1 MMPTLNLDMTF
12 DFICPWC
19 LIGKRNLDSALRM
32 LARQR
37 PELDV
42 RVNWLGL
49 QLLPQ
54 VPMDGEPFAAFYQRR
69 LGGKR
74 AVRARQMEVR
84 DAARQAGVEID
95 FELIR
100 SMPNTTYAHRV
111 FQRAAQLGSQSQ
123 LERLLELLF
132 RAHFQLG
139 EDIGQRDTLRR
150 LLRACDYLPEEF
162 EEALADGARAFIG
175 RRVGLADSSV
185 PLFLLDGRAF
195 ALGGQSPDH
204 LLVALLRAFDRQEA
218 LSA

>member
-1 MMPTLNLDMTF
+1 MPSLNLEMTF

-19 LIGKRNLDSALRM
+19 LIGKRNLDVALRL

-42 RVNWLGL
+42 RVSWLGL

-54 VPMDGEPFAAFYQRR
+54 VPLDGEPFAEFYQRR

-74 AVRARQMEVR
+74 AVRARQAEVR
-84 DAARQAGVEID
+84 NAAQKAGVELD
-95 FELIR
+95 LENIR
-100 SMPNTTYAHRV
+100 TMPNTTYAHRV
-111 FQRAAQLGSQSQ
+111 FQRAAQLGSQTQ
-123 LERLLELLF
+123 LDRLLELLF

-150 LLRACDYLPEEF
+150 MLRACDYQVEDF
-162 EEALADGARAFIG
+162 EAALADGSRAFIG

-195 ALGGQSPDH
+195 AVGGQAPEQ
-204 LLVALLRAFDRQEA
+204 LLACLERVLDRQEA

>member
-1 MMPTLNLDMTF
+1 MPSLSLEMTF

-19 LIGKRNLDSALRM
+19 LIGKRNLDAALRL

-54 VPMDGEPFAAFYQRR
+54 VPMQGEPFAEFYQRR

-74 AVRARQMEVR
+74 AVRARQAEVY
-84 DAARQAGVEID
+84 DAARRAGVEI
-95 FELIR
+95 ELERIQT
-100 SMPNTTYAHRV
+100 MPNTTYAHRV
-111 FQRAAQLGSQSQ
+111 FQRAAQVGSQAQ

-139 EDIGQRDTLRR
+139 EDIGQRETLKR
-150 LLRACDYLPEEF
+150 LLRSCDYLPEQF
-162 EEALADGARAFIG
+162 DEALADGARAFIG

-185 PLFLLDGRAF
+185 PLFLADGRAF
-195 ALGGQSPDH
+195 ALGGQSPEQ
-204 LLVALLRAFDRQEA
+204 LLASLLRTLDRQEA

>member
-1 MMPTLNLDMTF
+1 MPSLSLEMTF

-19 LIGKRNLDSALRM
+19 LIGKRNLDAALRL

-54 VPMDGEPFAAFYQRR
+54 VPMQGEPFAEFYQRR

-74 AVRARQMEVR
+74 AVRARQAEVY
-84 DAARQAGVEID
+84 DAARRAGVEI
-95 FELIR
+95 ELERIQT
-100 SMPNTTYAHRV
+100 MPNTTYAHRV
-111 FQRAAQLGSQSQ
+111 FQRAAQVGSQAQ

-139 EDIGQRDTLRR
+139 EDIGQRETLKR
-150 LLRACDYLPEEF
+150 LLRSCDYLPEQF
-162 EEALADGARAFIG
+162 DEALADGARVFIG

-185 PLFLLDGRAF
+185 PLFLADGRAF
-195 ALGGQSPDH
+195 ALGGQSPEQ
-204 LLVALLRAFDRQEA
+204 LLASLLRTLDRQEA

>member
-1 MMPTLNLDMTF
+1 MMATLNLDMTF

-19 LIGKRNLDSALRM
+19 LIGKRNLDAALRL

-54 VPMDGEPFAAFYQRR
+54 VPMEGEPFAAFYQRR

-95 FELIR
+95 FERIR

-111 FQRAAQLGSQSQ
+111 FQRAAQLGSHSQ
-123 LERLLELLF
+123 LERLLEQASYDAADKDGTSIEVTAEF
-132 RAHFQLG
+132 VDRHLG
-139 EDIGQRDTLRR
+139 
-150 LLRACDYLPEEF
+150 
-162 EEALADGARAFIG
+162 ALAKDE
-175 RRVGLADSSV
+175 D
-185 PLFLLDGRAF
+185 
-195 ALGGQSPDH
+195 
-204 LLVALLRAFDRQEA
+204 
-218 LSA
+218 LSRYIL